1 MIPKRNLS
9 DEVIDCTIESHESK
23 HRLTDKQLQ
32 SIQGRQQ
39 SKLQAH
45 APYMQRDT
53 LFFFLKL
60 TWMIFL
66 IHYSQSIQ
74 IIIQQ
79 LLEVA
84 TDFKLPD

>member
-1 MIPKRNLS
+1 
-9 DEVIDCTIESHESK
+9 
-23 HRLTDKQLQ
+23 
-32 SIQGRQQ
+32 
-39 SKLQAH
+39 
-45 APYMQRDT
+45 MQRDT